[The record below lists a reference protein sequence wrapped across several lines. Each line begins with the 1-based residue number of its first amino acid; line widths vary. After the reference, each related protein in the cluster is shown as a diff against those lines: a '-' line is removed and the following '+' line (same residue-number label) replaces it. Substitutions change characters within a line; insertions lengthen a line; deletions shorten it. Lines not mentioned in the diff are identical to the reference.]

1 MGTILEVFGTPLAAA
16 GVGLVVDFLRNL
28 GPRLIYSS
36 TQTIP
41 VRGAG
46 SSDSVGGYALYV
58 RNDSRKK
65 AEEITIHLR
74 AGTAALRVEDY
85 AGPPGLQLAPLA
97 DKSGIKIPL
106 PYLKPAV
113 MLRLRLVAEGGYVP
127 QSLDV
132 SFSSPNKISTKEVA
146 DVEAG
151 RSFFRFTLIALF
163 GTITLVFVFLAGRA
177 SQPSE
182 NSGWELTRR
191 QVMVSAAADSGLP
204 NLAAILVA
212 ANDPSYYEGADL
224 AYSLAASSKSPTEAD
239 KYRKYLS
246 LTLRNGDGMLPE
258 SQANLFYTLGRLDL
272 LLSDENSA
280 TNDLKAAIAKSRP
293 TVERRLKSDP
303 QTREFLARKGII

>member
-1 MGTILEVFGTPLAAA
+1 MWTIVEALETTLVAT
-16 GVGLVVDFLRNL
+16 GVGLAVDYVRNL

-46 SSDSVGGYALYV
+46 SSDSVGGYALRV

-65 AEEITIHLR
+65 AEDITIHLR

-85 AGPPGLQLAPLA
+85 AGPPGLQLVPEL

-132 SFSSPNKISTKEVA
+132 SFSSPNRISTKEVA
-146 DVEAG
+146 DIEAG
-151 RSFFRFTLIALF
+151 RPFFRFTLIALF
-163 GTITLVFVFLAGRA
+163 GTIILAFVFLAGRA
-177 SQPSE
+177 SQPT
-182 NSGWELTRR
+182 NNNGWQLTRR

-224 AYSLAASSKSPTEAD
+224 AYALAASSKPVTEAD
-239 KYRKYLS
+239 KYRKFLS
-246 LTLRNGDGMLPE
+246 LTLRNGDDMLPE
-258 SQANLFYTLGRLDL
+258 SQANLFYALGRIDL
-272 LLSDENSA
+272 LLSDENGA
-280 TNDLKAAIAKSRP
+280 ANDLKVAITKSHP
-293 TVERRLKSDP
+293 TVELRLKSDP
-303 QTREFLARKGII
+303 QTREFLARKAIN